1 MSDYR
6 NTVYSHPGKG
16 SVQWPIAS
24 DSHFVCQRARNNLH
38 LLLGVGSLL
47 RRLER
52 DQPMQVRVGEG
63 VCHLAAAAIAAGLFA
78 ATLTEQQLG
87 KPQGQ
92 ALLADAF
99 RAFQKQGL
107 RQPARPGGGRQA
119 AAHGFMT
126 V

>member
-1 MSDYR
+1 MYR
-6 NTVYSHPGKG
+6 HPGKG
-16 SVQWPIAS
+16 SVQRPIAP
-24 DSHFVCQRARNNLH
+24 DRHFVRQGACHDLH
-38 LLLGVGSLL
+38 LLLSVGSLL

-63 VCHLAAAAIAAGLFA
+63 VCHLAAAAITAGLCA
-78 ATLTEQQLG
+78 ASLTQQQLG
-87 KPQGQ
+87 KPQGK
-92 ALLADAF
+92 ALLPDAF

-107 RQPARPGGGRQA
+107 RQPARLGGGRQA